1 MSDKPISQEKL
12 DSLFWIV
19 DRPKHAQEKEMDL
32 RLAQYIE
39 HCEAAFIK
47 GWTDCEEGIP
57 AREYQTDPYYTGYSN
72 CYEYENQ
79 TQPSDVGEDM
89 G

>member
-1 MSDKPISQEKL
+1 MTEKSISQSKL

-19 DRPKHAQEKEMDL
+19 DRPKHPQEIEMDR
-32 RLAQYIE
+32 RLADYIE
-39 HCEAAFIK
+39 LCEVAFIK

-57 AREYQTDPYYTGYSN
+57 ARTYQTDPYYTGYSN
-72 CYEYENQ
+72 CYEYENR